1 MYMYARQRREKYMYA
16 CQRREKNKK
25 KPCRTNQEKTIL
37 EPITKGNAQRRNT
50 QMKAMKENVKEKNRA
65 HSCLVAQKEKPLVVF
80 FYLDRPCNHR
90 LRNVFFHAFPLNL
103 RRVKEAR
110 SAEFFFL
117 HHRLHTHFFFLAFLW
132 KLRRGH
138 KVRSANKKTNSS
150 PSIAH
155 SFFFSLSF

>member
-1 MYMYARQRREKYMYA
+1 MYMYMYA

-25 KPCRTNQEKTIL
+25 KPCRTNQENTIL

-50 QMKAMKENVKEKNRA
+50 QMKARKENVKEKDRA
-65 HSCLVAQKEKPLVVF
+65 HSCLVAQREKALVVF
-80 FYLDRPCNHR
+80 FFIWTVPATIDCAMF
-90 LRNVFFHAFPLNL
+90 FFHAFPLNL

-132 KLRRGH
+132 KLRRRH
-138 KVRSANKKTNSS
+138 KARSANKKTNSS